1 MNHNIYILLL
11 SYKCMRKEDILAK
24 EIANLNPD
32 GSLKKRIFGG
42 IPAKETVEGI
52 KREMEAFNVRMLKA
66 KIKSLEDLAPY
77 ISEHLERFGAI
88 SGQIKASE
96 PMYIGSDEYSSSIEY
111 SFLGKSVEEKIKME
125 KEDIKEYFQEIK
137 DNFAS
142 YFPKN
147 STEFL
152 DEGKII
158 LR

>member
-1 MNHNIYILLL
+1 MGN
-11 SYKCMRKEDILAK
+11 KDIFEK
-24 EIANLNPD
+24 EIENLNPD
-32 GSLKKRIFGG
+32 GSLKKKIFGG
-42 IPAKETVEGI
+42 TLPKETIDGLN
-52 KREMEAFNVRMLKA
+52 REMEEFNFKMLES

-88 SGQIKASE
+88 SGQINASE
-96 PMYIGSDEYSSSIEY
+96 PRYVGSDEYSSSIEY

-147 STEFL
+147 SIEFIE
-152 DEGKII
+152 EGKVI